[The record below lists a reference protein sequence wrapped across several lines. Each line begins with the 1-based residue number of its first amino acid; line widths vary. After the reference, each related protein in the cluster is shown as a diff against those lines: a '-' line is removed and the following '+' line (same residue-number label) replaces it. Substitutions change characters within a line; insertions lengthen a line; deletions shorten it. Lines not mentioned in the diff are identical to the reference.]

1 MKNCFVLFLLLF
13 CVEGFSQK
21 IDGFYKGVLNNDS
34 ANKMVQEY
42 ELAIAMYKG
51 KITGYSY
58 VTFIVKDTFYYGI
71 RKVKGEIVGDSIVV
85 TDDKFV
91 SDNFPEN
98 PAKGVKRTITI
109 PLNGQDSIT
118 VLSGKWKTN
127 QTKRY
132 YSVPGTIE
140 LAKSADSTN
149 SPLINHLKELGIVST
164 ENYMVTAA
172 ETKSNKT
179 EETKQPVV
187 ASNEA
192 VATTTK
198 KKDKKNKDKSKQDE
212 TVKENTLAGNDI
224 AKNQDPKS
232 NPSTLLTN
240 TTTNQQTG
248 SPVAKTKEQTETAKQ
263 DVSAIQQAGS
273 VKTEVKE
280 KIIPASNTS
289 NTQTKVTQTK
299 VTQTVDRQPDVAATS
314 SKTKEQTETEK
325 IIPASNTGD
334 PQTSVAQ
341 STDRQSNATKTSSI
355 QTAEKSGIPK
365 TIVMPEKPSFQKRST
380 VVTRTVEVSS
390 DSIVL
395 AFYDNGVVDGDSI
408 SVYMNGELIVPSTKL
423 RTVATKATISVAGQN
438 EVKLVLVADNLGS
451 IPPNT
456 GLMSIRD
463 GDNIYQVHFSADM
476 QTNASIILRRK
487 KN

>member
-1 MKNCFVLFLLLF
+1 MKNYFFLILLLASSSA
-13 CVEGFSQK
+13 FSQK

-85 TDDKFV
+85 QDDKFV
-91 SDNFPEN
+91 SNNFPES
-98 PAKGVKRTITI
+98 PAKGVKRTIII

-118 VLSGKWKTN
+118 MLSGKWKTN

-140 LAKSADSTN
+140 LAKSKDSMN

-164 ENYMVTAA
+164 DNYMVTAA
-172 ETKSNKT
+172 ETKTNKT
-179 EETKQPVV
+179 EDAKPIAT
-187 ASNEA
+187 SNEVIA
-192 VATTTK
+192 STNK
-198 KKDKKNKDKSKQDE
+198 KKDKKEKDKS
-212 TVKENTLAGNDI
+212 
-224 AKNQDPKS
+224 
-232 NPSTLLTN
+232 
-240 TTTNQQTG
+240 
-248 SPVAKTKEQTETAKQ
+248 KEQTETTKETLPNTDIAKQDSKSNEQTASTNVNKKSNQQTGTNTGTTLNQQTEIAKQDNKSKQQSATAKQ
-263 DVSAIQQAGS
+263 DVKES
-273 VKTEVKE
+273 VTPASSTEVSQNDVK
-280 KIIPASNTS
+280 P
-289 NTQTKVTQTK
+289 
-299 VTQTVDRQPDVAATS
+299 TVNS
-314 SKTKEQTETEK
+314 
-325 IIPASNTGD
+325 
-334 PQTSVAQ
+334 
-341 STDRQSNATKTSSI
+341 QSNITKTSSI
-355 QTAEKSGIPK
+355 QMAAKTETPK
-365 TIVMPEKPSFQKRST
+365 KLVMPEKPGYQQRST
-380 VVTRTVEVSS
+380 VVTKTVEVTS
-390 DSIVL
+390 DSLIL

-408 SVYMNGELIVPSTKL
+408 SVYLNGENIVSSTKL
-423 RTVATKATISVAGQN
+423 TTVATKKTISVAGID
-438 EVKLVLVADNLGS
+438 EMKLVLVAENLGS

-476 QTNASIILRRK
+476 QTNASIIIRRK